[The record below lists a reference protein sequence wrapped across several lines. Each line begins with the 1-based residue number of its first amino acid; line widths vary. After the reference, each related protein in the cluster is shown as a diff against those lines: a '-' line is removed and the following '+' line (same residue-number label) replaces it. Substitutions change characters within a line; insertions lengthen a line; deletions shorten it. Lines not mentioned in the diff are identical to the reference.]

1 MKQALIVALLLLP
14 SCAMQ
19 IGPGEH
25 GWVMWDVCG
34 FEGGAEAELEV
45 MGNGL
50 RVGCSDK
57 PAAVADEVPVRVLHG
72 TAAQRLA
79 FRDLRHAT
87 FQQPDA
93 LQHPACA
100 AMRPGG

>member
-1 MKQALIVALLLLP
+1 MGLAMIALLLLLP
-14 SCAMQ
+14 SCAMH

-45 MGNGL
+45 MGNAL

-57 PAAVADEVPVRVLHG
+57 PAAVADEVPITDRV
-72 TAAQRLA
+72 TV
-79 FRDLRHAT
+79 DE
-87 FQQPDA
+87 
-93 LQHPACA
+93 
-100 AMRPGG
+100 